1 MAWFTLTHPGLV
13 WLGWV
18 ENQSE
23 WQRAG
28 ATGAG
33 LASFG
38 RRAEGRG
45 QRADPM
51 VWNART
57 HSLGRSPS

>member
-38 RRAEGRG
+38 RRAEVRG
-45 QRADPM
+45 QRAESDWGQM
-51 VWNART
+51 AEGGETESRK
-57 HSLGRSPS
+57 